1 MNSNQR
7 IMNIF
12 LSLYQGESL
21 SIKESSV
28 KYETSIRTIQRDL
41 ATISN
46 ALHVNSLK
54 LQLIISPISGDYS
67 LKRLDHISPQE
78 LLVLGKILLESRALT
93 KNEIE
98 KIINN
103 ILDEL
108 SEESSKIIKQSL
120 ANELLSYYPLKH
132 QENLL
137 RLVWDFSTYITE
149 QTVLTFTYQKN
160 RGEVVQRKGLPVSLF
175 FSEYYFYVILY
186 NPTYKSYLNYR
197 LDRFL
202 DIQSTSEKIKIDYKD
217 RLEDSVLRK
226 KIHYMYGGK
235 EVTFTFRF
243 WGIIEA
249 ALDKLPDSKVIK
261 EHDDNSVVIEA
272 TAFDTG
278 VIMWL
283 LSQGSNVQV
292 LSPPSFVG
300 KVKKEVEDMQKRY
313 MD

>member
-7 IMNIF
+7 IMDIF
-12 LSLYQGESL
+12 LSLYQGISV
-21 SIKESSV
+21 SVVESSK
-28 KYETSIRTIQRDL
+28 KYNTSIRTIQRDI
-41 ATISN
+41 ATIST
-46 ALHVNSLK
+46 ALEIDDLK
-54 LQLIISPISGDYS
+54 MRLGVDSSNGHYFLE
-67 LKRLDHISPQE
+67 KLDHLSPQE
-78 LLVLGKILLESRALT
+78 VLVIGKILLESRSLI
-93 KNEIE
+93 KSEIE
-98 KIINN
+98 RIINH
-103 ILDEL
+103 LLEDL
-108 SEESSKIIKQSL
+108 STENNKVIKQSL

-137 RLVWDFSTYITE
+137 QSIWDFSAYIVK

-202 DIQSTSEKIKIDYKD
+202 DIQSTSEKIKIDHKD
-217 RLEDSVLRK
+217 RLEDSELRK
-226 KIHYMYGGK
+226 KTHFMYAGR

-249 ALDKLPDSKVIK
+249 ALDKLPDSKIIK
-261 EHDDNSVVIEA
+261 EYDDKSVVIEA
-272 TAFDTG
+272 TAYDTG

-292 LSPPSFVG
+292 LSPPSFVD
-300 KVKKEVEDMQKRY
+300 KIKKEIEDMQKRY
-313 MD
+313 QI

>member
-12 LSLYQGESL
+12 LSLYQGV
-21 SIKESSV
+21 SISIGESSK
-28 KYETSIRTIQRDL
+28 KYNTSIRTIQRDL
-41 ATISN
+41 ATIST
-46 ALHVNSLK
+46 ALDTDDLNM
-54 LQLIISPISGDYS
+54 QLAVDSSNGHYF
-67 LKRLDHISPQE
+67 LERLDRLSAQE
-78 LLVLGKILLESRALT
+78 VLVIGKILMESRSLI
-93 KNEIE
+93 KSEIE
-98 KIINN
+98 RIINH
-103 ILDEL
+103 LLEEL
-108 SEESSKIIKQSL
+108 STENNKVIKQSL
-120 ANELLSYYPLKH
+120 ANELLSYYPLEH
-132 QENLL
+132 QEDLL
-137 RLVWDFSTYITE
+137 QLIWDFNTYIAE

-272 TAFDTG
+272 AAYDTG

-292 LSPPSFVG
+292 LSPPSFVD
-300 KVKKEVEDMQKRY
+300 KVKKEVEDMQGRY

>member
-12 LSLYQGESL
+12 LSLYQGECLLVTETS
-21 SIKESSV
+21 K
-28 KYETSIRTIQRDL
+28 KYKTSIRTIQRDFS
-41 ATISN
+41 TISN
-46 ALHVNSLK
+46 ALHDNNLK
-54 LQLIISPISGDYS
+54 LQLSISPNNGGYS
-67 LKRLDHISPQE
+67 LKRFDHISPQE

-98 KIINN
+98 RIINH
-103 ILDEL
+103 ILEEL
-108 SEESSKIIKQSL
+108 SEDSSKIIKQSL

-137 RLVWDFSTYITE
+137 QLIWDFSTYIA
-149 QTVLTFTYQKN
+149 QKTVLSFTYQKS

-202 DIQSTSEKIKIDYKD
+202 DIQSTSDKIKIDHKD
-217 RLEDSVLRK
+217 RLEDSELRK
-226 KIHYMYGGK
+226 KIHFMYSGR

-261 EHDDNSVVIEA
+261 EYDDNSVVMEA
-272 TAFDTG
+272 TAYDTG

-292 LSPPSFVG
+292 LSPPSFVE
-300 KVKKEVEDMQKRY
+300 KVKKEVEDMQKKY
-313 MD
+313 LN

>member
-1 MNSNQR
+1 
-7 IMNIF
+7 MNIF

-78 LLVLGKILLESRALT
+78 LLVSGKILLESRALT

-98 KIINN
+98 KVISH
-103 ILDEL
+103 ILEEL

-137 RLVWDFSTYITE
+137 QLIWDFSTYIAE

-197 LDRFL
+197 LDRFI
-202 DIQSTSEKIKIDYKD
+202 DIHPTSEKIKIDHKD
-217 RLEDSVLRK
+217 RLEDSELRK
-226 KIHYMYGGK
+226 KIHFMYGDR

-261 EHDDNSVVIEA
+261 EYDDNSAVIEA
-272 TAFDTG
+272 TAYDTG

-283 LSQGSNVQV
+283 LSQGRNVQV
-292 LSPPSFVG
+292 LSPPSFVE
-300 KVKKEVEDMQKRY
+300 KEKKEVEDMQKRY
-313 MD
+313 LN

>member
-7 IMNIF
+7 MMEIF
-12 LSLYQGESL
+12 LSLYQGH
-21 SIKESSV
+21 SI
-28 KYETSIRTIQRDL
+28 SIAELTNRYNITGRTIQRDI
-41 ATISN
+41 ATIRDSLSSN
-46 ALHVNSLK
+46 SIPMKLSYDSTYQYYHLDNEERLNSSEVL
-54 LQLIISPISGDYS
+54 LIS
-67 LKRLDHISPQE
+67 
-78 LLVLGKILLESRALT
+78 KILLESRALT
-93 KNEIE
+93 KIELE
-98 KIINN
+98 KIINHLMN
-103 ILDEL
+103 KLNHY
-108 SEESSKIIKQSL
+108 SKKEVQKLI
-120 ANELLSYYPLKH
+120 ANELLAYYPLKH

-137 RLVWDFSTYITE
+137 QLIWDFSTYIA
-149 QTVLTFTYQKN
+149 QKTVLSFTYQKS

-197 LDRFL
+197 LDRFI
-202 DIQSTSEKIKIDYKD
+202 DIHPTSEKIKIDHKD
-217 RLEDSVLRK
+217 RLEDSELRK
-226 KIHYMYGGK
+226 KIHFMYSGR

-261 EHDDNSVVIEA
+261 EYDDNSVIIEA
-272 TAFDTG
+272 TAYDTG

-292 LSPPSFVG
+292 LSPPSFVD

>member
-21 SIKESSV
+21 SIKESSI

-46 ALHVNSLK
+46 ALHANGLK
-54 LQLIISPISGDYS
+54 IQLIISPTSGDYS
-67 LKRLDHISPQE
+67 LKRMDHISPQE

-98 KIINN
+98 KVINH

-137 RLVWDFSTYITE
+137 QLIWDFSTYITE

-202 DIQSTSEKIKIDYKD
+202 DIQSTSEKIKIDHKD
-217 RLEDSVLRK
+217 RLEDRQLRK
-226 KIHYMYGGK
+226 KIHFMYAGK

-261 EHDDNSVVIEA
+261 EYDDNSVVIEA
-272 TAFDTG
+272 TAYDTG

-292 LSPPSFVG
+292 LSPPSFVE

-313 MD
+313 LN